1 MKNLI
6 FLIGLAISVSA
17 CNQSSQQVK
26 TNSADTVSAEKKSVQ
41 YTCPM
46 HPEIV
51 KNKPGTCEKCGMDLV
66 EKQSK

>member
-1 MKNLI
+1 MKKLFFVFSLI
-6 FLIGLAISVSA
+6 ISVSA
-17 CNQSSQQVK
+17 CNQSNQQVIDK
-26 TNSADTVSAEKKSVQ
+26 PADTISTGKNSIQ

-66 EKQSK
+66 AKQSK